1 MESIVG
7 MLPPLPVSTSHQRAS
22 YSPGNSEIHP
32 GLTLCQAT
40 LGHSLSFLANSPSD
54 TF

>member
-7 MLPPLPVSTSHQRAS
+7 MFPPLPVSISHQRAS

-32 GLTLCQAT
+32 GLTLCQAI
-40 LGHSLSFLANSPSD
+40 LGHFLSFLANSPSN